1 MHFTV
6 NRSVMQKGLQKVF
19 GVIPTKT
26 TIPILE
32 NVLLELQG
40 NQLKL
45 TGTDLEICTATEI
58 EVNGDVDGACAVPA
72 KAFNEILRELPD
84 IPIDVELNDQNK
96 VIIKTPNGTYKLT
109 SQPREEYPRIELE
122 EGEGQIEIDAKILS
136 RMVDKTIFAVSTD
149 ELRVILMSVYFQFM
163 EEEFRCVATDGHR
176 LVRFINY
183 KVKSPNFVKNVL
195 VPTKALSLLLRNLET
210 LEKADQTK
218 VNVSIGE
225 NHIVFRFEGTFIYSK
240 LIEGEYP
247 KYENVIPLDNDKKLI
262 VNKEEIISAAKRV
275 SIFSNSFT
283 HQVKFMIQGN
293 KMDISSEDVEFGGEG
308 NEQIDVQ
315 FDGDS
320 LEVAYNGVYILD
332 LLRHLDTDEVIFKLK
347 DSVSAAIVEPSV
359 QLEGEQLTMLIMP
372 IRINEG

>member
-1 MHFTV
+1 MGWFYDF
-6 NRSVMQKGLQKVF
+6 SSK
-19 GVIPTKT
+19 
-26 TIPILE
+26 
-32 NVLLELQG
+32 
-40 NQLKL
+40 NQ
-45 TGTDLEICTATEI
+45 
-58 EVNGDVDGACAVPA
+58 V
-72 KAFNEILRELPD
+72 
-84 IPIDVELNDQNK
+84 
-96 VIIKTPNGTYKLT
+96 T
-109 SQPREEYPRIELE
+109 SSC
-122 EGEGQIEIDAKILS
+122 G
-136 RMVDKTIFAVSTD
+136 
-149 ELRVILMSVYFQFM
+149 
-163 EEEFRCVATDGHR
+163 
-176 LVRFINY
+176 
-183 KVKSPNFVKNVL
+183 
-195 VPTKALSLLLRNLET
+195 KALSLLLRNLET
-210 LEKADQTK
+210 LENADQTK

-262 VNKEEIISAAKRV
+262 VNKDELIAAAKRV

-372 IRINEG
+372 IRINES